1 MKKQL
6 LKLSVFLAAI
16 AVVTGCYSPEVDYE
30 LWNYQIKPEIQA
42 HYKYSVMDPEED
54 VFDLINPVFDSDGE
68 IFVEA
73 LEHIDD
79 FLENHLEHYRDI
91 PDMLPAVKKYAES
104 IYGTDS
110 DSIFGLYN
118 SMVTEYMTSIAQY
131 IIDEFNSIT
140 PITLEEPIYWET
152 VGDMDVYYSYCLEE
166 DAWFR
171 IMMPQDQSSYKYS
184 LELYDL

>member
-1 MKKQL
+1 
-6 LKLSVFLAAI
+6 
-16 AVVTGCYSPEVDYE
+16 
-30 LWNYQIKPEIQA
+30 
-42 HYKYSVMDPEED
+42 
-54 VFDLINPVFDSDGE
+54 
-68 IFVEA
+68 
-73 LEHIDD
+73 
-79 FLENHLEHYRDI
+79 
-91 PDMLPAVKKYAES
+91 
-104 IYGTDS
+104 
-110 DSIFGLYN
+110 
-118 SMVTEYMTSIAQY
+118 MVTEYMTSIAQY